1 MATRPTSTGSSPRP
15 HLQLRRR
22 FDAGAL
28 ALFLLA
34 CGWRYVSSVQAADL
48 LPPHEAFALSA
59 RALDATTLEARI
71 NIADGYYMYRDK
83 FKFNADVSGPV
94 AVTPE
99 LPPGKVKHDEF
110 FGDVETYRGLVVVRI
125 PMATTAAGRQLT
137 LVTESQGCADV
148 GVCYPPQRQTL
159 TLEVPA
165 AGGPPSALVEAPIG
179 RPAWL
184 K

>member
-1 MATRPTSTGSSPRP
+1 MALVLLGGGGSIAAR
-15 HLQLRRR
+15 
-22 FDAGAL
+22 
-28 ALFLLA
+28 
-34 CGWRYVSSVQAADL
+34 AADL

-59 RALDATTLEARI
+59 RALDASTLEARI

-83 FKFNADVSGPV
+83 FKFNAAVAGPV
-94 AVTPE
+94 ALTPE

-125 PMATTAAGRQLT
+125 PVAAAAAGHRLT

-165 AGGPPSALVEAPIG
+165 PGGPPSALVEAPIG